1 MEERLNKLRKSME
14 KSTFKELSFSEK
26 MRKEIHKQINMPD
39 ESDDLLTVAI
49 LQLLLHEKTG
59 YELKGLLR
67 SRGFK
72 KFEANEGSVYTM
84 LHTLEQKRLI
94 ASCWNSEGT
103 KFYQIIDKGRKYLRK
118 QEKESSSGRIVIKGV
133 LEE

>member
-1 MEERLNKLRKSME
+1 MEDRLNRLRKSME

-39 ESDDLLTVAI
+39 ESDDVITVAI
-49 LQLLLHEKTG
+49 LQLLFHEKTG
-59 YELKGLLR
+59 YELTGLLR

-72 KFEANEGSVYTM
+72 VFDDNEGSLYTM

-94 ASCWNSEGT
+94 VSCWNEEGA
-103 KFYQIIDKGRKYLRK
+103 KFYQLTDKGRKYLRRS
-118 QEKESSSGRIVIKGV
+118 EKNSAAGRIVIKGL

>member
-1 MEERLNKLRKSME
+1 MEERLSKLRKSIE
-14 KSTFKELSFSEK
+14 KSAFKELSFTEK

-39 ESDDLLTVAI
+39 ESDEVVTLAI

-59 YELKGLLR
+59 FELTGLLR

-72 KFEANEGSVYTM
+72 KFEDNEGSLYTM

-94 ASCWNSEGT
+94 ASCWNEEGV
-103 KFYQIIDKGRKYLRK
+103 KFYQLIDKGRKYLRK
-118 QEKESSSGRIVIKGV
+118 LEKKSAAGRIVMKGL

>member
-39 ESDDLLTVAI
+39 ESDELLTVAI

-59 YELKGLLR
+59 YELTGLLR

-72 KFEANEGSVYTM
+72 KFEDNEGSLYTM

-94 ASCWNSEGT
+94 ASCWNEDGI

-118 QEKESSSGRIVIKGV
+118 QEKDSASGCIVIKGL

>member
-59 YELKGLLR
+59 YELTGLLR

-72 KFEANEGSVYTM
+72 KFEDNEGTLYTM
-84 LHTLEQKRLI
+84 LHTLEQKRMI
-94 ASCWNSEGT
+94 ASCWNEEGA
-103 KFYQIIDKGRKYLRK
+103 KFYQLNGKGRKYLRRL
-118 QEKESSSGRIVIKGV
+118 EKNSAAGRIVIKGL

>member
-14 KSTFKELSFSEK
+14 KSIFKELSFSEK

-59 YELKGLLR
+59 YELTGLLR

-72 KFEANEGSVYTM
+72 KFENNEGTLYTM
-84 LHTLEQKRLI
+84 LHKLEQKRLI
-94 ASCWNSEGT
+94 TSCWKSEGT

-118 QEKESSSGRIVIKGV
+118 HKKESSSGRIVINGL